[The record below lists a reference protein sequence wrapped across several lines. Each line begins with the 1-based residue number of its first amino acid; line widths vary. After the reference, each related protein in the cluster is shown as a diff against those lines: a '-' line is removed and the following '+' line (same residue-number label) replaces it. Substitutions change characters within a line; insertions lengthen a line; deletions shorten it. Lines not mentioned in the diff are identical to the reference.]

1 MFLCKDATLRMTDAR
16 DGALRGLTALR
27 YRAHLLMCAHCRAC
41 RRQLDDT
48 IALAAE
54 TRGAQ
59 REPRERDGDRDRDD
73 ASTTRAVEA
82 NVVAA
87 LRAKARSERQ

>member
-16 DGALRGLTALR
+16 DGALHGLAALR
-27 YRAHLLMCAHCRAC
+27 YRAHLLLCAHCRAC

-54 TRGAQ
+54 TRQ
-59 REPRERDGDRDRDD
+59 D
-73 ASTTRAVEA
+73 AAPPTPATQAVEA
-82 NVVAA
+82 SVLAA
-87 LRAKARSERQ
+87 LRARARSERQ

>member
-16 DGALRGLTALR
+16 DGALRGLAALR
-27 YRAHLLMCAHCRAC
+27 YRAHLLLCAHCGAC

-54 TRGAQ
+54 TRAAQ
-59 REPRERDGDRDRDD
+59 SAGKGDDPT
-73 ASTTRAVEA
+73 ARAVEA
-82 NVVAA
+82 SVVAA
-87 LRAKARSERQ
+87 LRAKARFERE